1 MSSHPA
7 KRDVHNCKSNTTSC
21 VSALAVPLR
30 TRWAGWTAPQIYPS
44 YPHFILIFL
53 FLSLSPHRFWKRLLP
68 ASLCPAGSLSIIPVL
83 LHVLLFSLFCSVS
96 VPLSTRKHLMMCQVW
111 QTSPRPS
118 PVSPHCPGEP
128 VLSRP
133 CHLWS
138 SLWWQEHVKN
148 KALDGMHGSARERMN
163 ECQRW
168 SEERWEFKGEMC
180 HFFGC

>member
-7 KRDVHNCKSNTTSC
+7 KRDVHNYRSNTTSC

-30 TRWAGWTAPQIYPS
+30 TRWAVWTAPQIYLPFPDLS
-44 YPHFILIFL
+44 YPPFILIFL
-53 FLSLSPHRFWKRLLP
+53 FLSLSPHHFWKRLLP

-83 LHVLLFSLFCSVS
+83 LHVLLSSLFCSVS
-96 VPLSTRKHLMMCQVW
+96 VPLSTQKHLMMCQVC

-138 SLWWQEHVKN
+138 SLRWQEHVKN
-148 KALDGMHGSARERMN
+148 KALDGMHGSAREWLN

-168 SEERWEFKGEMC
+168 IEERWEF
-180 HFFGC
+180 